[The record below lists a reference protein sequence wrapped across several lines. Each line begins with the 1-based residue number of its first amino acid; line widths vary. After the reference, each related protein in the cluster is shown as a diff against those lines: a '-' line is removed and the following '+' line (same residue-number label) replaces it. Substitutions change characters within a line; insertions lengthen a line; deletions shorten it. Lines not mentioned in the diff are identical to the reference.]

1 MSDDEPTNP
10 STKFA
15 RLVADGV
22 QARLEAM
29 LQQPEVLDLVA
40 ARIASAV
47 ELRVKKE
54 LREVRLSQLTFEGRI
69 HELERKVANL
79 EEFVRGED
87 LQRVLLFARGSR
99 PPDVETI
106 PPPPDT
112 ERG

>member
-15 RLVADGV
+15 QLVADGV
-22 QARLEAM
+22 QVRLEAM
-29 LQQPEVLDLVA
+29 LTQPEVLDLVA

-47 ELRVKKE
+47 EARVKRE

-69 HELERKVANL
+69 HELERRVSNL
-79 EEFVRGED
+79 ESIVRSED
-87 LQRVLLFARGSR
+87 VQRVIQFARAAN
-99 PPDVETI
+99 E
-106 PPPPDT
+106 PPPDT